1 MIATSGFLAALECTK
16 FVFVQGSAP
25 HSAVDPT
32 SKVKGERGGE
42 MRGSGPLTQI
52 PGSAPILFSFASI
65 LFRVRCEGGG
75 AVAGCTSSY

>member
-32 SKVKGERGGE
+32 SKVKGGKGRRDERE
-42 MRGSGPLTQI
+42 RPPNENSWI
-52 PGSAPILFSFASI
+52 
-65 LFRVRCEGGG
+65 R
-75 AVAGCTSSY
+75 SYIIFFHIYFISC